1 MQSPSENARVDQQ
14 ATVGATVVKFVKKKN
29 VLQKNISNSGFTQ
42 KTEVAYLNGR

>member
-14 ATVGATVVKFVKKKN
+14 ATVGATVVKFVKKN